1 MEPDVVEVEIVVD
14 VVARSPSPVFE
25 GDMMEF
31 VGVGRKRKK
40 RRKEKK

>member
-1 MEPDVVEVEIVVD
+1 MEVEIVVD

-31 VGVGRKRKK
+31 VGWK
-40 RRKEKK
+40 KEKKKKKRKEIK